1 MLRILLAV
9 LALAASLAQ
18 GADRLVTIETRPGVK
33 VGYYWMERPGA
44 KATIVLLPGGE
55 GSIGMRDGTPHSENF
70 LVRSRDYF
78 ADAGFNVAVVGKP
91 SDRNDLDARFRSTDE
106 HVADLRAV
114 VQKLS
119 GFGQPIWLVGTSL
132 GTISAAAAAGAQP
145 PLPIAGIVLTSSV
158 TGTNRYTG
166 FSVPMLDLAQ
176 VRVPVLVMHHKDDS
190 CDVCEPGQAHRIVEA
205 LTNAPVKKLLLVSGG
220 SMANLLAI
228 GAARQWAGRADGWSV
243 RDEGLQS
250 GHPPFRL
257 YASTQVH
264 SSVVKAARLLGLG
277 E

>member
-1 MLRILLAV
+1 MMLRILLAV

-18 GADRLVTIETRPGVK
+18 GADRLVNIETRPGVK

-55 GSIGMRDGTPHSENF
+55 GGIGMKGGTPHSENF

-78 ADAGFNVAVVGKP
+78 AEAGFNVAVVGKP

-114 VQKLS
+114 VRKLS

-132 GTISAAAAAGAQP
+132 GTISAAAAASAQP

-220 SMANLLAI
+220 SMFPTGPPCQALHHHGYIGMEKEAAGYITSWIAN
-228 GAARQWAGRADGWSV
+228 
-243 RDEGLQS
+243 
-250 GHPPFRL
+250 PTP
-257 YASTQVH
+257 
-264 SSVVKAARLLGLG
+264 
-277 E
+277 